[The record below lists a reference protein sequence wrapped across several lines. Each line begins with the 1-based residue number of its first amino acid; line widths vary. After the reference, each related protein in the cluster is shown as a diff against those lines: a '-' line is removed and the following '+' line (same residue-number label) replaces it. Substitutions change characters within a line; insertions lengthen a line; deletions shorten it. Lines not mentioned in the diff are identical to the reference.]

1 MVELESDLDLTT
13 HPVQDGSRNRLLGI
27 ADRGVDIGE
36 GPRTNSH
43 FRRSYGDVSPEYS
56 DDATPP
62 QLRSVEDPYQGPDK
76 AQINVT
82 NTPLK
87 PPSHVYWDGH
97 PFYALTWDVLG
108 ILVSI
113 CFLGTLS
120 RALHTW
126 DIADAFTVLGAFVA
140 HLKGQ
145 EQSAWSLRVLQV
157 TKLAPSLWP
166 IFFSGV
172 LGNAVRALADWRVE
186 RGVDL
191 MV

>member
-1 MVELESDLDLTT
+1 MSSHERRSFASREMVELESDLDLTT

-87 PPSHVYWDGH
+87 PPSHVY
-97 PFYALTWDVLG
+97 
-108 ILVSI
+108 
-113 CFLGTLS
+113 S